1 MGKVNVGYATA
12 QVVSSDGRPPGT
24 RESDA
29 ASVVRGL
36 SADERSF

>member
-1 MGKVNVGYATA
+1 MNDSRPHGK
-12 QVVSSDGRPPGT
+12 PPTTPDRG
-24 RESDA
+24 ESDA